1 MPLGSL
7 ASLWHN
13 WIIKFLV
20 ANFAAV
26 VGTDNK
32 AMEDKIKE
40 YAKRYV
46 DGQVVTIL
54 PVIGEK
60 MAVVNRQYRKTT
72 GSWMYELPSGKMEP
86 DESPRPAA
94 LRELEE
100 ETGYSAGSMKLL
112 FSAYLVSG
120 INTRKSYFYLAT
132 NLKKGTPMRE
142 PDELIKTKAMPL
154 GRLFEM
160 ARKGMIADSKSVAC
174 ILYYKSF
181 VQGRPSKSV

>member
-1 MPLGSL
+1 M
-7 ASLWHN
+7 
-13 WIIKFLV
+13 V
-20 ANFAAV
+20 ET
-26 VGTDNK
+26 GTR
-32 AMEDKIKE
+32 AMNDKIKE
-40 YAKRYV
+40 YAKKYV

-54 PVIGEK
+54 PVINEK

-72 GSWMYELPSGKMEP
+72 GSWMYELPSGKIEP
-86 DESPRPAA
+86 NESPRRAA

-100 ETGYSAGSMKLL
+100 ETGYSAGRMKLL

-154 GRLFEM
+154 GRLFGM
-160 ARKGMIADSKSVAC
+160 VKKGTIADSKSVAG

-181 VQGRPSKSV
+181 VQGRPNKSA